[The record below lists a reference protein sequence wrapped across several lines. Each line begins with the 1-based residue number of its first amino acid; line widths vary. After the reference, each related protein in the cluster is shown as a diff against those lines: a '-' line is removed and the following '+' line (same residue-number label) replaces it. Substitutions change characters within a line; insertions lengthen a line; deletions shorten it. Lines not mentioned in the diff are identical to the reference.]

1 LAQARC
7 LGRVPVFGLGLLHG
21 EARFDCSG
29 AFPRLPSPPP
39 LWRIRVHLG
48 WLRALDFACSP
59 RRRTSGLCCREF
71 IRPRTA
77 EASAPGLRLAP
88 AATPRTREGALD
100 RSTENGEDVRM
111 AGILDGKTAVVT
123 GGSKGIG
130 YSIGEYLARAAA
142 NVVISARNAGEVKA
156 AADRLNALGAGTVI
170 GVQADVRS
178 YEDVQRMIAA
188 AAELGDGLDILINNA
203 GVGGFAPMDQ
213 ISVDLWHSII
223 ETNLNGVFYCCRE
236 AVPHMR
242 KRGAGW
248 IINIG
253 SLAGKNPFAGGA
265 AYNASKF
272 AIVGFSEAM
281 MLDVRED
288 NIRTSYIMPGS
299 VATYFNDHTPNEA
312 DAWKIQP
319 GDIAQIVMDL
329 LAMNPRTLPSRVE
342 VRPSRPPKR

>member
-1 LAQARC
+1 
-7 LGRVPVFGLGLLHG
+7 
-21 EARFDCSG
+21 
-29 AFPRLPSPPP
+29 
-39 LWRIRVHLG
+39 
-48 WLRALDFACSP
+48 
-59 RRRTSGLCCREF
+59 
-71 IRPRTA
+71 
-77 EASAPGLRLAP
+77 
-88 AATPRTREGALD
+88 
-100 RSTENGEDVRM
+100 M

-130 YSIGEYLARAAA
+130 YSIGEYLARAGA
-142 NVVISARNAGEVKA
+142 NVVISARNADEVKT
-156 AADRLNALGAGTVI
+156 AADRLNGLGAGTVI

-203 GVGGFAPMDQ
+203 GVGGFAPVDQ
-213 ISVDLWHSII
+213 ISVDLWHTII

-236 AVPHMR
+236 AVPHLR

-319 GDIAQIVMDL
+319 EDIAQIVMDL

>member
-1 LAQARC
+1 
-7 LGRVPVFGLGLLHG
+7 
-21 EARFDCSG
+21 
-29 AFPRLPSPPP
+29 
-39 LWRIRVHLG
+39 
-48 WLRALDFACSP
+48 
-59 RRRTSGLCCREF
+59 
-71 IRPRTA
+71 
-77 EASAPGLRLAP
+77 
-88 AATPRTREGALD
+88 
-100 RSTENGEDVRM
+100 
-111 AGILDGKTAVVT
+111 
-123 GGSKGIG
+123 
-130 YSIGEYLARAAA
+130 
-142 NVVISARNAGEVKA
+142 
-156 AADRLNALGAGTVI
+156 
-170 GVQADVRS
+170 
-178 YEDVQRMIAA
+178 MIAA

-203 GVGGFAPMDQ
+203 GVGGFAPVDQ
-213 ISVDLWHSII
+213 ISVDLWHTII

-236 AVPHMR
+236 AVPHLR

-319 GDIAQIVMDL
+319 EDIAQIVMDL

>member
-1 LAQARC
+1 
-7 LGRVPVFGLGLLHG
+7 
-21 EARFDCSG
+21 
-29 AFPRLPSPPP
+29 
-39 LWRIRVHLG
+39 
-48 WLRALDFACSP
+48 
-59 RRRTSGLCCREF
+59 
-71 IRPRTA
+71 
-77 EASAPGLRLAP
+77 
-88 AATPRTREGALD
+88 
-100 RSTENGEDVRM
+100 M

-130 YSIGEYLARAAA
+130 YSIGEYLARAGA

-156 AADRLNALGAGTVI
+156 AADRLNTLGAGTVI

-178 YEDVQRMIAA
+178 YEDVQRMITA
-188 AAELGDGLDILINNA
+188 AAELGNGLDILINNA
-203 GVGGFAPMDQ
+203 GVGGFAPVDQ
-213 ISVDLWHSII
+213 ISVDLWHTII

-236 AVPHMR
+236 AIPHMR

-272 AIVGFSEAM
+272 ALVGFSEAM

-288 NIRTSYIMPGS
+288 EIRTSYVMPGS
-299 VATYFNDHTPNEA
+299 VATYFNGHTPSEA

-319 GDIAQIVMDL
+319 EDIAQIVMDL
-329 LAMNPRTLPSRVE
+329 LAMNPRTLPSCVE

>member
-1 LAQARC
+1 
-7 LGRVPVFGLGLLHG
+7 
-21 EARFDCSG
+21 
-29 AFPRLPSPPP
+29 
-39 LWRIRVHLG
+39 
-48 WLRALDFACSP
+48 
-59 RRRTSGLCCREF
+59 
-71 IRPRTA
+71 
-77 EASAPGLRLAP
+77 
-88 AATPRTREGALD
+88 
-100 RSTENGEDVRM
+100 M

-130 YSIGEYLARAAA
+130 YSIGEYLAQAGA

-156 AADRLNALGAGTVI
+156 AAERLNGLGAGTVI

-178 YEDVQRMIAA
+178 YEDVQRMIAVA
-188 AAELGDGLDILINNA
+188 VELGDGLDILINNA
-203 GVGGFAPMDQ
+203 GVGGFAPVDQ
-213 ISVDLWHSII
+213 ISVDLWHAII

-236 AVPHMR
+236 AIPHMR

-272 AIVGFSEAM
+272 ALVGFSEAM

-319 GDIAQIVMDL
+319 EDIAQIVMDL

>member
-1 LAQARC
+1 
-7 LGRVPVFGLGLLHG
+7 
-21 EARFDCSG
+21 
-29 AFPRLPSPPP
+29 
-39 LWRIRVHLG
+39 
-48 WLRALDFACSP
+48 
-59 RRRTSGLCCREF
+59 
-71 IRPRTA
+71 
-77 EASAPGLRLAP
+77 
-88 AATPRTREGALD
+88 
-100 RSTENGEDVRM
+100 M
-111 AGILDGKTAVVT
+111 AGILEGKTAVVT

-130 YSIGEYLARAAA
+130 YSISEYLARAGA
-142 NVVISARNAGEVKA
+142 NVVISARNADAVKS

-170 GVQADVRS
+170 GVQADMRS

-188 AAELGDGLDILINNA
+188 AAELGNGLDILINNA
-203 GVGGFAPMDQ
+203 GVGGFAPVDQ
-213 ISVDLWHSII
+213 ISVDLWHAII

-236 AVPHMR
+236 AIPHMR
-242 KRGAGW
+242 TRGAGW

-299 VATYFNDHTPNEA
+299 VATYFNDHTPTEA

-319 GDIAQIVMDL
+319 EDIAQIVMDL

-342 VRPSRPPKR
+342 VRPSRPPRR